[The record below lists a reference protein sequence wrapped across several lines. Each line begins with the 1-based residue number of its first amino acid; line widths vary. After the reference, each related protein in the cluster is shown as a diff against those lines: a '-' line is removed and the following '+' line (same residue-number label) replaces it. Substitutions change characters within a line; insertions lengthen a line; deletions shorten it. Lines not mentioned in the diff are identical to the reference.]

1 MWDEKLPK
9 VLFFFQIIIDYYLSQ
24 CRPLI
29 AAGIRTLVFETI
41 PTLKEVECVGKVLDQ
56 LGPEVRAWIVS
67 TCQVKGYQSD
77 SLFFARRRN
86 GNYGIEKRVE
96 EWGEQF
102 GRRPTVHQS
111 GG

>member
-1 MWDEKLPK
+1 MGEETSKSI
-9 VLFFFQIIIDYYLSQ
+9 FSFQIIIDYYLSQ

-77 SLFFARRRN
+77 SLSFARRRN

-96 EWGEQF
+96 EWGGKF
-102 GRRPTVHQS
+102 GRLRTVHQS
-111 GG
+111 RG